1 MPEQPPLPPVQP
13 SENQALPPAEHQE
26 QVFDFNALKTHYI
39 GKKRLGVLTALEEVE
54 LGTMIQAREQAK
66 GLLAQAETMYIALDP
81 GEHEQCLA
89 DIKTGSLAADIF
101 ARANEGMIRKIAY
114 AVYQQYS
121 QEMPRLEM
129 KELRQQ
135 TRFILSRSIAKFDP
149 AWGVKFSSFAQQYIY
164 LKMLGWAR
172 DNGRLIRVSRSME
185 DKAAQFHALTMQG
198 RTEEEA
204 AELVGLTVDGI
215 REAEAAAKKFHDAIS
230 YDTSYTGNDDD
241 PPLIETVESP
251 RDEIPHD
258 EPKSGGYQG
267 SASRKL

>member
-1 MPEQPPLPPVQP
+1 
-13 SENQALPPAEHQE
+13 
-26 QVFDFNALKTHYI
+26 VFDFNALKTHYI

-135 TRFILSRSIAKFDP
+135 ARFILSRSIAKFDP

-172 DNGRLIRVSRSME
+172 DNGIEFDRHEQPEGDAFACRYE
-185 DKAAQFHALTMQG
+185 ANLTDPK
-198 RTEEEA
+198 EEPRKTRWDV
-204 AELVGLTVDGI
+204 ELAFRIVD
-215 REAEAAAKKFHDAIS
+215 
-230 YDTSYTGNDDD
+230 
-241 PPLIETVESP
+241 
-251 RDEIPHD
+251 
-258 EPKSGGYQG
+258 
-267 SASRKL
+267 